1 MESVP
6 KSHPVRVYRGSQ
18 QLSHDLNTLMALE
31 DVNDEDIW
39 VMLRGTESEII
50 DMTAGQPPAR
60 RLEMWVERQYDV
72 DFGYFVEVKRARVL
86 DGVREA
92 VEETLTEAVE
102 AGDLTL
108 PVTDVIGF
116 ASGNLVIIS
125 DGTYSEEAKVKSV
138 GDDSLTLYSDSALR
152 RGYATG
158 TVVRASRF
166 YQVVDVK
173 VPEELGPM
181 RVVTLM
187 QTASHEKVS

>member
-1 MESVP
+1 MGSVS
-6 KSHPVRVYRGSQ
+6 KTNPVRVYRGSQ

-31 DVNDEDIW
+31 DVNGEDIW

-50 DMTAGQPPAR
+50 DMTPGQPPAR
-60 RLEMWVERQYDV
+60 RLEMCVERQYDV

-92 VEETLTEAVE
+92 VEETLT
-102 AGDLTL
+102 AGVAAGALTL

-116 ASGNLVIIS
+116 ASGNTVIIS
-125 DGTYSEEAKVKSV
+125 DGTYNEEAKVKSV
-138 GDDSLTLYSDSALR
+138 GEDSLTLYSDSALR
-152 RGYATG
+152 RAYASG
-158 TVVRASRF
+158 TVVRASLF